1 MNTDDFSG
9 PGIADRL
16 TRGLKSFGT
25 RILVH
30 AASLCASIALITVG
44 EPTAAK
50 ASGSILAIF
59 SAYTGLICLFS
70 SGLSRSL
77 SGLFPFAAGLFQAG
91 LFSMLGAPAH
101 AALLAGGA
109 QSFLQ
114 RGIMAKGRMGLS
126 WLALPFIFLCA
137 IMLLNGHN
145 ISFESMPSKFT
156 VGAISF
162 AGIGLLA
169 WTIRIFLRRN
179 LTKPFYI
186 QKLNAALANM
196 ESSLNSG
203 QLPAPMAQ
211 QLKVLVGETR
221 QYRQALPA
229 FDEQVEHNIL
239 ALESTASKVYAL
251 SARREPNLWDKA
263 AGQAHSAI
271 LHSSNAIRPWLAV
284 QASQSLKNDRPSLSG
299 LAQAQQ
305 QNADKLLAKKELLPM
320 ELQPYVQT
328 IHRSAQNI
336 LDTIRDKPHNE
347 HAAVQ
352 FLNRYLTASH
362 RVSDEIIQLTQDGKN
377 SELISSQL
385 TKSKEILARLEDAFA
400 AEHARLMRADVI
412 NLNAELGVLD
422 SLLKMDG
429 Y

>member
-1 MNTDDFSG
+1 
-9 PGIADRL
+9 
-16 TRGLKSFGT
+16 
-25 RILVH
+25 
-30 AASLCASIALITVG
+30 
-44 EPTAAK
+44 
-50 ASGSILAIF
+50 
-59 SAYTGLICLFS
+59 
-70 SGLSRSL
+70 
-77 SGLFPFAAGLFQAG
+77 
-91 LFSMLGAPAH
+91 
-101 AALLAGGA
+101 
-109 QSFLQ
+109 
-114 RGIMAKGRMGLS
+114 MGLS

-137 IMLLNGHN
+137 IMLLNGHS

-156 VGAISF
+156 GGAISF
-162 AGIGLLA
+162 AGIGMLA
-169 WTIRIFLRRN
+169 WAIRIFLRRT

-211 QLKVLVGETR
+211 QLKVLIGETR

-263 AGQAHSAI
+263 AGQAHNAI
-271 LHSSNAIRPWLAV
+271 LHSSNAIRPWLAA
-284 QASQSLKNDRPSLSG
+284 QASQSLKNGRPSLSG

-305 QNADKLLAKKELLPM
+305 QNADKLLGKKELLPV

-377 SELISSQL
+377 SELIGNQL
-385 TKSKEILARLEDAFA
+385 ARSKEILARLEDAFA